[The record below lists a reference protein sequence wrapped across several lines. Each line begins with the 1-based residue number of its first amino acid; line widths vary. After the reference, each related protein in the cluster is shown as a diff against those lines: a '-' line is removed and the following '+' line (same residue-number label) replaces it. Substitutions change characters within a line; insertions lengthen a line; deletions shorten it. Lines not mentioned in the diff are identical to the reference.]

1 MIDSKVKYGKK
12 TNKWFTCKQAKT
24 IQTQKIKDKG
34 PEISL
39 QREKVTWKYMVLIK
53 WYAVL
58 KNDEIQM
65 AT

>member
-1 MIDSKVKYGKK
+1 MAKKQTNDSHA
-12 TNKWFTCKQAKT
+12 NRQKQSRLR
-24 IQTQKIKDKG
+24 KIKDKG